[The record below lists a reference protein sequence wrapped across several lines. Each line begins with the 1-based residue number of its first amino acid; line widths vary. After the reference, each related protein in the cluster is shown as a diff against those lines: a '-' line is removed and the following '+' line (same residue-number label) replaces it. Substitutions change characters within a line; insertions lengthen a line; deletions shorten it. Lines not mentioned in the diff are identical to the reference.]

1 MKKEI
6 DPSEKWAFP
15 MPHNLQVEYVNETFT
30 FVSSLLLVLL
40 YFYNDTKVNKI
51 QKQCNEGM

>member
-1 MKKEI
+1 MKKLI
-6 DPSEKWAFP
+6 DPSEKWAFL
-15 MPHNLQVEYVNETFT
+15 MPDNLQVEYVNETFT

>member
-1 MKKEI
+1 M
-6 DPSEKWAFP
+6 S
-15 MPHNLQVEYVNETFT
+15 HNLLVEYVNETFT

-51 QKQCNEGM
+51 QKQCNDGI